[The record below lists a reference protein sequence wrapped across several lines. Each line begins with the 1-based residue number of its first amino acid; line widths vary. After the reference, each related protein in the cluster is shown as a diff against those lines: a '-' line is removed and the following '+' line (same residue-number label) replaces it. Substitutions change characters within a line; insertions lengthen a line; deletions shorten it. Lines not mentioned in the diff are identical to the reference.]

1 MSYSDVVLQ
10 DTYYNF
16 VILIP
21 FRPRYSILGHVQG
34 TDLYLDID
42 TYREVRN
49 FSSFCHVNSR
59 GFILL
64 SILLVI

>member
-1 MSYSDVVLQ
+1 MLQ

-49 FSSFCHVNSR
+49 LSSFCYVNSR
-59 GFILL
+59 GFIYLY
-64 SILLVI
+64 LLVI